1 MSYEWLC
8 TIWFVLLGVLL
19 GGYAILDGF
28 DLGVGILYPFLFRKD
43 AERQIALGT
52 IGPVWDGN
60 EVWLVTFGGA
70 MFAMF
75 PLAYKSI
82 FSGFYSGVMLLLF
95 MLISRGVSLEF
106 RSKMALSAWRK
117 FWDWWFFFGSTGA
130 TFLFGVAVG
139 NALRGVRVNEAGDI
153 PDGLVS
159 QLNPYALLVGLL
171 AVSMFAM
178 HGAIYLYLKT
188 SGESQRRARSAIPW
202 TYVAFVFLFIIL
214 TVTTVVTVPQATS
227 NFARHPWL
235 WIVPLLNIL
244 AVANIPRTLYFSR
257 PLSTF
262 ASSCCAILALVFLLG
277 TALFPNMVGAM
288 AADRSITIYSA
299 ASSEKTL
306 KIGLLIVALGMP
318 CVLAYTTIVYWTF
331 RARTEMGTASEFH

>member
-188 SGESQRRARSAIPW
+188 SGESQRRALGHSVDVCRVRISIHHPYGHHRGHRSPGDVELRP
-202 TYVAFVFLFIIL
+202 TSVALDCSAVKYSGGGEHTAHALLFSAPFHLREQLLCDPGIG
-214 TVTTVVTVPQATS
+214 VSARDRAFSQHGRSHGCGPQ
-227 NFARHPWL
+227 H
-235 WIVPLLNIL
+235 
-244 AVANIPRTLYFSR
+244 YH
-257 PLSTF
+257 
-262 ASSCCAILALVFLLG
+262 LLG
-277 TALFPNMVGAM
+277 
-288 AADRSITIYSA
+288 
-299 ASSEKTL
+299 SEQRKD
-306 KIGLLIVALGMP
+306 
-318 CVLAYTTIVYWTF
+318 
-331 RARTEMGTASEFH
+331 S